1 MLFLPFESLT
11 IKTNLNPD
19 QVRERLSNVI
29 EPPKRFRSSG
39 IFSKRSSKPYEGT
52 ISGNRFRI
60 NKIINYQNSFLPII
74 EGEIC
79 PETMG
84 CRIKIKMNMHIA
96 VILFMLFWI
105 GNLLPVSLGFLL
117 AMLTDASMGIAGL
130 APLGMCIFG
139 YLLCTIA
146 FQAEAQNSKY
156 FLENLFSPQN

>member
-74 EGEIC
+74 KG
-79 PETMG
+79 
-84 CRIKIKMNMHIA
+84 KIYPQVISCSINVTLKLHIF
-96 VILFMLFWI
+96 VL
-105 GNLLPVSLGFLL
+105 
-117 AMLTDASMGIAGL
+117 
-130 APLGMCIFG
+130 IFII
-139 YLLCTIA
+139 Y
-146 FQAEAQNSKY
+146 
-156 FLENLFSPQN
+156 